1 MLVVG
6 WHFYHKESTSSSL
19 LPHTPAFCSS
29 FPIFSP
35 KLARF
40 PHLLYIKC
48 LPVECTIPPFTWTC
62 IHTLNVCP
70 IQPLFSL
77 HLSLST
83 SLLSLSFFCLFL
95 SVYPS
100 LSVSLSLSPTD
111 SSDSDLEL
119 STVRHQPEGLD
130 QLQAQTKFTR
140 KELQSLYRGFK
151 NVRLAAE
158 MVLITLPQLPC
169 FI

>member
-1 MLVVG
+1 M
-6 WHFYHKESTSSSL
+6 S
-19 LPHTPAFCSS
+19 A
-29 FPIFSP
+29 
-35 KLARF
+35 
-40 PHLLYIKC
+40 
-48 LPVECTIPPFTWTC
+48 C

-70 IQPLFSL
+70 HPPCFSP
-77 HLSLST
+77 HLSLSA
-83 SLLSLSFFCLFL
+83 SFLSFSLFL
-95 SVYPS
+95 SVYPSLS

-151 NVRLAAE
+151 NVCLSSCCCCISRRTESLNRFAAISMLYIDSSYFSIQPSFFSSLGQE
-158 MVLITLPQLPC
+158 CPSGLVDEETFKTIYSQFFPQGG
-169 FI
+169 